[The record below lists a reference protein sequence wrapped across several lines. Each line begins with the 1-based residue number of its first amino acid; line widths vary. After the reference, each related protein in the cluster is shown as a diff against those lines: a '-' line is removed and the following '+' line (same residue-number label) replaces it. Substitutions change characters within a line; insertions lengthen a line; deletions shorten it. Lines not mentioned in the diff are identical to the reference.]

1 MDLGGVSPLPR
12 GPRVRKW
19 GSNQDV
25 TAESVLSAPQDI
37 PMLLPWHL
45 DPTPPGFHHQPPA
58 PHPPAPTVPPSSS
71 RRPASA
77 ARSGVVAAGTA
88 CSVSA
93 WPVSGFPGRD
103 CGCRCSVSECAKI
116 RAEEVGR
123 GVEDCARES
132 RVGALCPINSVSG
145 WEVGYWEP
153 DNLDTSSAH
162 TAERPVHCQGP
173 DLLFWDFL
181 PVAFCPPQGLQEAP
195 AH

>member
-1 MDLGGVSPLPR
+1 MLSPCSLLPR
-12 GPRVRKW
+12 
-19 GSNQDV
+19 
-25 TAESVLSAPQDI
+25 I
-37 PMLLPWHL
+37 HL
-45 DPTPPGFHHQPPA
+45 CVFPGIWTQPHLGCTTSPPSRTHQ
-58 PHPPAPTVPPSSS
+58 APTVPPSSS

-77 ARSGVVAAGTA
+77 PRSGGGCGTA

-116 RAEEVGR
+116 RAEEMGR
-123 GVEDCARES
+123 GVEDCAWES
-132 RVGALCPINSVSG
+132 RVGALCLSNSVSG

-162 TAERPVHCQGP
+162 TVERPVHSRLP
-173 DLLFWDFL
+173 DLLFWDFS

>member
-1 MDLGGVSPLPR
+1 MSSLAF
-12 GPRVRKW
+12 GP
-19 GSNQDV
+19 N
-25 TAESVLSAPQDI
+25 
-37 PMLLPWHL
+37 
-45 DPTPPGFHHQPPA
+45 PTWVAPPA
-58 PHPPAPTVPPSSS
+58 PRPAPTRLPLS
-71 RRPASA
+71 RPAHPA
-77 ARSGVVAAGTA
+77 AQRLHPAPVVAARTA

-116 RAEEVGR
+116 RAEEMGR
-123 GVEDCARES
+123 GVEDCAWES
-132 RVGALCPINSVSG
+132 RVGALCLSNSVSG

-162 TAERPVHCQGP
+162 TVERPVHSRLP
-173 DLLFWDFL
+173 DLLFWDFS